1 MKQKKRIAAL
11 VFSTMA
17 FLCYGGSFISIN
29 MDTIRSMLGL
39 DDGFVGGLISQ
50 FLPDV
55 KMHLSGW
62 NLISAAGLMGSIPDF
77 DMSIKIRFFLF
88 WIWNCLAL
96 ILLITS
102 VVSNLIFDDARGR
115 VTMVCGGTASLIHA
129 GILGVFSVAVMGKM
143 SPLILILAVTAL
155 IMLVTQEL
163 LKQEDHRKI
172 SAGAV
177 IAVSVF
183 LVIFSFIGIW
193 KVYPSASSVLFYLFL
208 VAMAVSIS
216 VWEVLVLLNRAHVS
230 LKIKAG
236 LAMLPVFLFLFSLS
250 ALLFTVRWLGWGVFG
265 VMIFALSV
273 VAAGLLKAL
282 EVPAEIPLPQQE
294 HSCYSGRIIGLSGI
308 YEGAV
313 IDLEDGKSLS
323 IGSDSDSAQLI
334 IDEER
339 ISPLHI
345 VIHYDTRNDIYEVY
359 DSSQYGTY
367 LESGKRIM
375 TNQGVRLPHNT
386 IICLGDTANRFRLN

>member
-129 GILGVFSVAVMGKM
+129 GILGVFSVAVMGRM
-143 SPLILILAVTAL
+143 VPLILILAVTAL

-163 LKQEDHRKI
+163 LKQEDHKKI
-172 SAGAV
+172 SAGSV
-177 IAVSVF
+177 IAVSVI

-216 VWEVLVLLNRAHVS
+216 AWEVLVLLNRAHVS
-230 LKIKAG
+230 LKIKTG
-236 LAMLPVFLFLFSLS
+236 LAMLPVFLFLFSLF
-250 ALLFTVRWLGWGVFG
+250 ALLFTIRWLGWGVFG

-282 EVPAEIPLPQQE
+282 EVPVEIPLPQQK

-367 LESGKRIM
+367 LESGKQIM

>member
-143 SPLILILAVTAL
+143 VPLILILAVTAL

-163 LKQEDHRKI
+163 LKQEDHKKI
-172 SAGAV
+172 SAGLV
-177 IAVSVF
+177 IAVSVI

-216 VWEVLVLLNRAHVS
+216 AWEVLVLLNRAHVS
-230 LKIKAG
+230 LKIKTG
-236 LAMLPVFLFLFSLS
+236 LAMLPVFLFLFSLL

-282 EVPAEIPLPQQE
+282 EVPVEKSLPQQE
-294 HSCYSGRIIGLSGI
+294 HSSYSGRIIGLSGI
-308 YEGAV
+308 YEGAM

-345 VIHYDTRNDIYEVY
+345 VIHYDSRNDIYEVY

-367 LESGKRIM
+367 LESGKRMM